1 MVTNIIGFKNINLA
15 KGPKATF
22 CGCQI
27 LDVSIWRMSN
37 IAPVQPQI
45 KHSEATLVDI
55 LGDILGGYFATFQ
68 LSIKINELSNCSQ
81 HYKIEVAQ
89 PLVW

>member
-37 IAPVQPQI
+37 IVPVQPQI
-45 KHSEATLVDI
+45 KHSEASLYQWVDI
-55 LGDILGGYFATFQ
+55 LQHFSCPLKSMSCQIAHNI
-68 LSIKINELSNCSQ
+68 IKL
-81 HYKIEVAQ
+81 K
-89 PLVW
+89 